1 MMSLVPRVRFAP
13 SPTGELHVGNARTA
27 LFNWLFAR
35 RYGGRFIVR
44 IEDTDQERTTK
55 YYEQALLKDLRWL
68 LLDWDEGPERGG
80 EFGPYHQI
88 ERLRIY
94 ESFLHKLLAD
104 GRVYPCYCSEEELEA
119 ERTSLLSM
127 KMMPRYMG
135 KCRHLSNEERKKR
148 QNEGRK
154 PAFRFN
160 VERGLIAFDDLVRGA
175 MKFEG
180 DAIGDFI
187 IMRSNG
193 IPAYNFAV
201 VIDDHLM
208 DITHVIRGEDHL
220 SNTAMQILLYKALGF
235 IPPLFAHHSLILG
248 RDRTKLSKRHGA
260 ISIREFRDKGF
271 LPEALLNY
279 LALLGSSLDGGKEI
293 ASLNEITD
301 MFSLEKAGKSGAVFD
316 EDKLKWINGIYIRN
330 HTIDSLTERL
340 VPFISDR
347 GYDIDTLDRSWL
359 CRVVDAVRGNL
370 ATLADIGENL
380 EMFIDDRYSVS
391 DEADALIRQHNA
403 KKVICALRDIL
414 QQEDAVG
421 ENLYSDVV
429 RMLHEKTGM
438 KGKAL
443 LMPVRAAITGRTSG
457 VELDKIF
464 SILGKESIRKRL
476 EKTS

>member
-1 MMSLVPRVRFAP
+1 MSLVPRVRFAP

>member
-1 MMSLVPRVRFAP
+1 MSLVPRVRFAP

-135 KCRHLSNEERKKR
+135 KCRHLSYEERKKR
-148 QNEGRK
+148 ENEGRK

-293 ASLNEITD
+293 ASLNEIKD
-301 MFSLEKAGKSGAVFD
+301 MFSMEKAGKSGAVFD

-370 ATLADIGENL
+370 VTLADIGENL

-414 QQEDAVG
+414 KQEDAVG